1 MLRVISITFGHTT
14 ELEVSIGSFMLQT
27 NPNWTLEIVH
37 DGPAP
42 NEVYGIMHRYSRDH
56 RISFICTSQ
65 RNGLWGHQNRGAALE
80 NLECDP
86 NDFVLLTNGD
96 NYMCPQ
102 LVEQALDAVKDNIG
116 IVMWDC
122 IHSHLNYGYHRS
134 QLFEGGLDMSS
145 FCVRA
150 DIAKKVGFKYTH
162 FSADGAYA
170 VDCAKECAERGL
182 IAVHINKALF
192 MHN

>member
-1 MLRVISITFGHTT
+1 MLRVISVTFGHTT
-14 ELEVSIGSFMLQT
+14 ELEVSIGSFILQT
-27 NPNWTLEIVH
+27 NPNWTLEIIH

-42 NEVYGIMHRYSRDH
+42 KEVH
-56 RISFICTSQ
+56 RIVDRYYRDPRISLTCTPQ
-65 RNGLWGHQNRGAALE
+65 RNGLWGHPNRRIALE
-80 NLECDP
+80 DLKCDD
-86 NDFVLLTNGD
+86 NNFVLLTNGD

-102 LVEQALDAVKDNIG
+102 LVEQALDAVKDNVG

-150 DIAKKVGFKYTH
+150 DIAKKVGFKSTH

-170 VDCAKECAERGL
+170 VYCAKECAVLGL
-182 IAVHINKALF
+182 AAVHINKALF